1 VRFENGTWKF
11 TNDSDAKTLENIDTN
26 PNAFVKDKSATFL
39 MKSKGMNMGIY
50 INPKEWV
57 NYPTKINPAIEYTFL
72 NKSADGEIVG
82 MFTLEKLNIATLK
95 NLKEVLISTIK
106 SKSDYFKLI
115 TSEYRTVNNL
125 KILYMRY
132 KINTKGIDFEYEGY
146 YYLNDDGYC
155 GLISFTSQ
163 KNFDKEKSKMDSFI
177 NCLVEHK
184 LDPKA

>member
-95 NLKEVLISTIK
+95 NLKEVLIS
-106 SKSDYFKLI
+106 
-115 TSEYRTVNNL
+115 
-125 KILYMRY
+125 
-132 KINTKGIDFEYEGY
+132 KGIDFEYEGY